1 MDKKVV
7 IYTSNTCPYCELAKE
22 YFEEKEIAYEEK
34 NTSQP
39 EFRKEILALGLRS
52 VPVIFVDDKYMV
64 GFDEGSFE
72 ELYTG
77 AEK

>member
-22 YFEEKEIAYEEK
+22 YFEEKDIAFEEK

-64 GFDEGSFE
+64 GFDEGQFE
-72 ELYTG
+72 ELYAG
-77 AEK
+77 EAK